1 MVTAKDRI
9 LKPHIVKYNENSLG
23 PSLVVKF
30 QEKRPKFIVGI
41 KTYVRPSITSDWHIR
56 YQLRAEEF
64 CKKKIFT
71 MSSKNLNYKKIYW
84 ESILQFVYT

>member
-23 PSLVVKF
+23 PRRLVKF
-30 QEKRPKFIVGI
+30 REKRPKLIVGI

-64 CKKKIFT
+64 CKNRIFT
-71 MSSKNLNYKKIYW
+71 MSSENLDHKKIDW
-84 ESILQFVYT
+84 ESILQIVYI